1 MMNEIGTAMPPEP
14 SLAKKGDEIERG
26 YWGHLSKQ
34 IPHYELFWRYHVF
47 PLRVPNQIW
56 LRDELDPLFEAIAI
70 TNYSAFVSIGRAR
83 QKIFINHENYK
94 FVEEHYAALQRCCE
108 LGIKLIQRF
117 DDLYESLTGQHSGV
131 SGAKLEQFID
141 GRLDAY
147 RNLLHDEMISTPKDE
162 RRRRLIPKFEKIDA
176 YRLWSTV
183 MYHLDRSDFVV
194 AADQLKNDFKATC
207 SHLEDAWKEMC
218 GASQAILDNKEY
230 LRRRDAG
237 TAVASVGNPLAASGA
252 IIVRNTSN

>member
-1 MMNEIGTAMPPEP
+1 MLNEIDAGIQAEP
-14 SLAKKGDEIERG
+14 SLAKKGDELERG
-26 YWGHLSKQ
+26 YWGNLSKL

-56 LRDELDPLFEAIAI
+56 LRDQLDPQFEAVAI

-83 QKIFINHENYK
+83 QKVFINHENYK

-117 DDLYESLTGQHSGV
+117 DDLYESVTRQQSGV
-131 SGAKLEQFID
+131 SESKLEQFID
-141 GRLDAY
+141 ARLDQY
-147 RNLLHDEMISTPKDE
+147 RNLLHDEMISTPKGE
-162 RRRRLIPKFEKIDA
+162 RRRRLIPKFDKIDA
-176 YRLWSTV
+176 YRQWSTV

-194 AADQLKNDFKATC
+194 VADQLKDDFRSTC
-207 SHLEDAWKEMC
+207 CHLEDAWKEMC
-218 GASQAILDNKEY
+218 RASQAILNHKEY

-237 TAVASVGNPLAASGA
+237 IAIASVGNPLAASGA
-252 IIVRNTSN
+252 IIVRSTFN